1 MNMSDSGTVRRSDRV
16 RERGQVLAALVLA
29 FLSVSPTV
37 RLSAQLSPQDSAF
50 HALNRLAYGPRP
62 GDVQRVAAEGVM
74 RWIDRQLSPEEIDN
88 ERLAERERQ
97 FQILRYDRG
106 DLAAMY
112 VDAQRERRARK
123 LAAAADTMADKSA
136 ADPIAQKGRRLA
148 GQFADLAV
156 VRAALSERQLYE
168 VMVDFWTNHFSVYLA
183 KGADRFLTPDYIEH
197 TIRPRAMGTF
207 EDLLIATARSPAML
221 FYLDNW
227 ESVAPGSVP
236 PAALRVR
243 ARPLFGRRPGLFDP
257 MRDPARQ
264 DSVRRRALERMP
276 KGINENYARELLE
289 LHTLGVEGGYTQQ
302 DVIAVARIFTGWSIE
317 RPQQGGG
324 FEFHGWAH
332 DRGEKEVL
340 GVRFE
345 GGHDMDEGIRLLKV
359 LADQP
364 ATMHHLSRKLC
375 QRFVNDDPPDGCV
388 DDAVAAWKR
397 SSGDMREVLRAIF
410 HGPDFWAAE
419 NVRAK
424 VKTPLEFVVS
434 AARAAAAEPD
444 TTPRLAQVVAR
455 LGEPLYLHVAP
466 DGYSEREAAWVNSG
480 ALLDR
485 MNAAVALATAR
496 LPGMT
501 VELDSVV
508 PLTADAHAL
517 IAAVN
522 DRILGGRMS
531 ENTKAV
537 VGRQLSDVKDP
548 LQARALAVGLA
559 IGGPEFQRQ

>member
-1 MNMSDSGTVRRSDRV
+1 M
-16 RERGQVLAALVLA
+16 A

-62 GDVQRVAAEGVM
+62 ADVQRVAAEGVM

-88 ERLAERERQ
+88 ERLAKRERQ

-236 PAALRVR
+236 PAALRLR

-317 RPQQGGG
+317 RPQQGGD

-364 ATMHHLSRKLC
+364 ATMHHVSRKLC

-419 NVRAK
+419 N
-424 VKTPLEFVVS
+424 
-434 AARAAAAEPD
+434 
-444 TTPRLAQVVAR
+444 
-455 LGEPLYLHVAP
+455 
-466 DGYSEREAAWVNSG
+466 
-480 ALLDR
+480 
-485 MNAAVALATAR
+485 
-496 LPGMT
+496 
-501 VELDSVV
+501 
-508 PLTADAHAL
+508 
-517 IAAVN
+517 
-522 DRILGGRMS
+522 
-531 ENTKAV
+531 
-537 VGRQLSDVKDP
+537 
-548 LQARALAVGLA
+548 
-559 IGGPEFQRQ
+559 